1 MQHMRIHITILSVL
15 TLAFTQIYGQHHAD
29 TAMEPKEALAFARDI
44 SGRLYTLEDQFNKK
58 LHKQKEKLMKQEA
71 RLTSAVTL
79 ADSSILYLLEKTKA
93 GRVLENG
100 RSYIPMLDSLGTSLS
115 FLTSIGKLDKLEL
128 GATGDAIQRVR
139 KSLQDAELFESQM
152 QERLRL
158 MKERLLQM
166 GKLNEVRKLQEKI
179 YYYRQQVEEYRQA
192 LDQPDKLI
200 AKSLGLIQRMPY
212 FRDFFSKHSQLA
224 SMFMLPGSA
233 SMNDPNM
240 LNGLQTVVGMQN
252 LLQQRFGISGSTL
265 QSQVQAPSP
274 SIQQLADQ
282 LKDKLGL
289 KNGHEALE
297 EMPDFKPDPMR
308 NKSFWKRM
316 EFGSNIQAQRANL
329 FPATLDI
336 ALTAAYQV
344 SERNSMGVGVSY
356 KLGLGEVFKN
366 IRFSHQG
373 LGLRSFIDFQWK
385 GNLFFSGGFEMN
397 YREQIHSMADL
408 KDRSAWQQSG
418 LLGLSRKFK
427 AGNKLT
433 GRVQFLW
440 DFLSYQQVP
449 RSQPF
454 LFRFGYTFNK

>member
-1 MQHMRIHITILSVL
+1 
-15 TLAFTQIYGQHHAD
+15 
-29 TAMEPKEALAFARDI
+29 
-44 SGRLYTLEDQFNKK
+44 
-58 LHKQKEKLMKQEA
+58 
-71 RLTSAVTL
+71 
-79 ADSSILYLLEKTKA
+79 
-93 GRVLENG
+93 
-100 RSYIPMLDSLGTSLS
+100 
-115 FLTSIGKLDKLEL
+115 
-128 GATGDAIQRVR
+128 
-139 KSLQDAELFESQM
+139 
-152 QERLRL
+152 
-158 MKERLLQM
+158 
-166 GKLNEVRKLQEKI
+166 
-179 YYYRQQVEEYRQA
+179 
-192 LDQPDKLI
+192 
-200 AKSLGLIQRMPY
+200 
-212 FRDFFSKHSQLA
+212 
-224 SMFMLPGSA
+224 
-233 SMNDPNM
+233 
-240 LNGLQTVVGMQN
+240 
-252 LLQQRFGISGSTL
+252 
-265 QSQVQAPSP
+265 
-274 SIQQLADQ
+274 
-282 LKDKLGL
+282 
-289 KNGHEALE
+289 
-297 EMPDFKPDPMR
+297 MPDFKPDLMR

-336 ALTAAYQV
+336 ALTAAYQA

-397 YREQIHSMADL
+397 YREQIYSMADL